1 MGSISTYVI
10 RLNCLCTCSLNF
22 LSIVRLALQV
32 TVTMLS
38 EEYQMTK
45 HYDPG
50 DRVIVKYKDQRGEVV
65 SPKDNFLQREYIV
78 KLDETGTEE
87 SILERD
93 LELEN
98 LSQSEIDSEV
108 KKLKNLIKETSDKI
122 SDKVAKELPQHLD
135 HLQNALKTKDKQESE
150 NEYTYI
156 AKEMKRVLDSK
167 LLAENTS
174 LKKLQHYW
182 KKFPQ

>member
-1 MGSISTYVI
+1 
-10 RLNCLCTCSLNF
+10 
-22 LSIVRLALQV
+22 
-32 TVTMLS
+32 
-38 EEYQMTK
+38 MTK
-45 HYDPG
+45 HYKSG
-50 DRVIVKYKDQRGEVV
+50 DRVIVKYNNKRGEVV
-65 SPKDNFLQREYIV
+65 SPKDNTWQHEYFV
-78 KLDETGTEE
+78 KLDGE
-87 SILERD
+87 STQEPILERD
-93 LELEN
+93 LEPEN
-98 LSQSEIDSEV
+98 LSQSEIDSEI

-156 AKEMKRVLDSK
+156 AKEMKRVFDSK

-182 KKFPQ
+182 RNFSQ